1 LRFSMGRE
9 DDDPLVAEVRERLA
23 RVEARLDGVDNVLAD
38 IKDRVKSLD
47 NRLWAVLVTVIL
59 TIILTIWKLVIA

>member
-1 LRFSMGRE
+1 MGRG
-9 DDDPLVAEVRERLA
+9 DDDPLVAEIRERLA

-38 IKDRVKSLD
+38 IKDRIKSLD

-59 TIILTIWKLVIA
+59 TIILTIWKFLVA

>member
-38 IKDRVKSLD
+38 IKDRIKSLD

-59 TIILTIWKLVIA
+59 TIILTIWKFLVA

>member
-1 LRFSMGRE
+1 MGRE

-38 IKDRVKSLD
+38 IKDRIKSID

-59 TIILTIWKLVIA
+59 TIILTIWKFLVA

>member
-1 LRFSMGRE
+1 MGSGE
-9 DDDPLVAEVRERLA
+9 DNLVAEIRERLA

-47 NRLWAVLVTVIL
+47 NRLWAVLVTVVL
-59 TIILTIWKLVIA
+59 TIILTIWKFLVA

>member
-1 LRFSMGRE
+1 MGKDE
-9 DDDPLVAEVRERLA
+9 DDPLVAEIRERLA
-23 RVEARLDGVDNVLAD
+23 RVEARLDGVDGVLAD

-59 TIILTIWKLVIA
+59 TIILTIWKMLA

>member
-1 LRFSMGRE
+1 MGRG
-9 DDDPLVAEVRERLA
+9 DDDPLVAEIRERLA

-59 TIILTIWKLVIA
+59 TIILTIWKFLVA

>member
-1 LRFSMGRE
+1 MAKNE
-9 DDDPLVAEVRERLA
+9 DDPLVAEIRERLA

-47 NRLWAVLVTVIL
+47 NRLWAVLVTVVL
-59 TIILTIWKLVIA
+59 TVVLTVWRMLIS

>member
-1 LRFSMGRE
+1 MGRE

>member
-1 LRFSMGRE
+1 MGRG
-9 DDDPLVAEVRERLA
+9 DDDPLVAEIRERLA

-59 TIILTIWKLVIA
+59 TIILTVWKFLIA

>member
-1 LRFSMGRE
+1 MGKNE
-9 DDDPLVAEVRERLA
+9 DDPLVAEIRERLA
-23 RVEARLDGVDNVLAD
+23 RVEARLDGVDGVLAD

-59 TIILTIWKLVIA
+59 TIVLTIWKMLA

>member
-1 LRFSMGRE
+1 MGKG
-9 DDDPLVAEVRERLA
+9 DDDPLVAEIRERLA

-38 IKDRVKSLD
+38 IKDKVKSLD

-59 TIILTIWKLVIA
+59 TIVLTIWKMF

>member
-1 LRFSMGRE
+1 MGRE

-38 IKDRVKSLD
+38 IKDRIKSLD

-59 TIILTIWKLVIA
+59 TIILTIWKFLVA

>member
-1 LRFSMGRE
+1 MRFSMGRG
-9 DDDPLVAEVRERLA
+9 DDDPLVAEIRERLA

-38 IKDRVKSLD
+38 ITDRVKSLD

>member
-1 LRFSMGRE
+1 MGNKE
-9 DDDPLVAEVRERLA
+9 DNPLVAEIRERLA

-47 NRLWAVLVTVIL
+47 NRLWAVLVTVVL
-59 TIILTIWKLVIA
+59 TIILTVWKMLI

>member
-1 LRFSMGRE
+1 MGRG
-9 DDDPLVAEVRERLA
+9 DDDPLAAEIRERLA

-59 TIILTIWKLVIA
+59 TIILTLWKLFVA

>member
-1 LRFSMGRE
+1 MGRGN
-9 DDDPLVAEVRERLA
+9 DDPLVAEIQERLA

-59 TIILTIWKLVIA
+59 TIILTIWKFLVA

>member
-1 LRFSMGRE
+1 MGRE
-9 DDDPLVAEVRERLA
+9 DDDPLVAEIRERLA

-59 TIILTIWKLVIA
+59 TIILTLWKLFVA

>member
-1 LRFSMGRE
+1 MGRE

-38 IKDRVKSLD
+38 IKDRIKSLD

-59 TIILTIWKLVIA
+59 TIVLTIWKFLIA

>member
-1 LRFSMGRE
+1 MAKNE
-9 DDDPLVAEVRERLA
+9 DDPLVAEIRERLA

-59 TIILTIWKLVIA
+59 TIILTIWKFLIA

>member
-1 LRFSMGRE
+1 MGRG
-9 DDDPLVAEVRERLA
+9 DDDPLTAEIRERLA

-38 IKDRVKSLD
+38 IKDKIKSLD

-59 TIILTIWKLVIA
+59 TIILTIWKFLVA

>member
-1 LRFSMGRE
+1 MGRGN
-9 DDDPLVAEVRERLA
+9 DDPLVAEVRERLA

-59 TIILTIWKLVIA
+59 TIILTIWKFLVA

>member
-1 LRFSMGRE
+1 LRFPPMGKG
-9 DDDPLVAEVRERLA
+9 DDDPLVAEIRERLA

-38 IKDRVKSLD
+38 IKDKVKSLD

-59 TIILTIWKLVIA
+59 TIVLTIWKMF

>member
-1 LRFSMGRE
+1 MGRE
-9 DDDPLVAEVRERLA
+9 DDDPLAAEIRERLA

-38 IKDRVKSLD
+38 IKDKIKSLD

-59 TIILTIWKLVIA
+59 TIILTVWKFLIA

>member
-1 LRFSMGRE
+1 MSRHE
-9 DDDPLVAEVRERLA
+9 DDPLAVEIRERLA

-38 IKDRVKSLD
+38 IKDKVKSLD

-59 TIILTIWKLVIA
+59 TIVLTIWKMF

>member
-1 LRFSMGRE
+1 MGKNE
-9 DDDPLVAEVRERLA
+9 DDPLVAEIRERLA

-47 NRLWAVLVTVIL
+47 NRLWAVLVTVVL
-59 TIILTIWKLVIA
+59 TIILTIWKVLA

>member
-1 LRFSMGRE
+1 MGRGN
-9 DDDPLVAEVRERLA
+9 DDPLVAEIQERLA

-59 TIILTIWKLVIA
+59 TIILTLWKLFVA

>member
-1 LRFSMGRE
+1 MGRE

-38 IKDRVKSLD
+38 IKDRIKSLD
-47 NRLWAVLVTVIL
+47 NRLWAVLVTAIL
-59 TIILTIWKLVIA
+59 TIILTIWKFLVA

>member
-1 LRFSMGRE
+1 MAKNE
-9 DDDPLVAEVRERLA
+9 DDPLVAEIRERLA

-59 TIILTIWKLVIA
+59 TIILTIWKFLVA

>member
-1 LRFSMGRE
+1 MRFSMGRE

>member
-1 LRFSMGRE
+1 MGRE
-9 DDDPLVAEVRERLA
+9 DDDPLVVEVRERLA

-38 IKDRVKSLD
+38 IKDRIKSLD

-59 TIILTIWKLVIA
+59 TIILTIWKFLVA